1 MRFDMDMVGA
11 AAWVGTTGVTTV
23 TFIAPV
29 TAATTVPDTDIA
41 PDTAGDIAP
50 DAPVTAGVI
59 APDAPVTAGVI
70 DLDTAA
76 AIAPGMAEAIVPAA
90 EGGATGNELSSRAT
104 AAV

>member
-59 APDAPVTAGVI
+59 